1 MHDMLAESHN
11 LIFVGMP
18 GSGKSTAGVLI
29 AKRLG
34 LGFIDT
40 DLLIQQETGRT
51 LQQIVDQDGY
61 VALRKAEEQ
70 VLLSLTV
77 QQHVISTGGSAV
89 YSDAAMR
96 HLKTG
101 GSVVFL
107 DISLDTVFARIGDYS
122 LRGISKRPE
131 QSLLEL
137 FEERSALY
145 SRYADL
151 TIRGDS
157 LSHDQV
163 CDALITGLNSIKHE
177 AAPNS

>member
-1 MHDMLAESHN
+1 MGAGSGN
-11 LIFVGMP
+11 VVFVGMP
-18 GSGKSTAGVLI
+18 GSGKSTVGVLV
-29 AKRLG
+29 AKKLG

-51 LQQIVDQDGY
+51 LQDIIDQDGY
-61 VALRKAEEQ
+61 VALRKVEEQ
-70 VLLSLTV
+70 VLLHLNV

-89 YSDAAMR
+89 YSDAAMK

-101 GSVVFL
+101 GIVVYL
-107 DISLDTVFARIGDYS
+107 DISLDTVCARIGDYS

-137 FEERSALY
+137 YEERSALY

-151 TIRGDS
+151 TIQGDA
-157 LSHDQV
+157 LTQEQV
-163 CDALITGLNSIKHE
+163 CDALLSILPQ
-177 AAPNS
+177 APGRRPVSGKR

>member
-1 MHDMLAESHN
+1 MLEKSQN
-11 LIFVGMP
+11 LVFVGMP
-18 GSGKSTAGVLI
+18 GSGKSTVGVLA
-29 AKRLG
+29 AKKLG

-70 VLLSLTV
+70 VLLHLSV

-101 GSVVFL
+101 ATVVFL
-107 DISLDTVFARIGDYS
+107 DIALDTVFARIGDYS

-137 FEERSALY
+137 FKERSALY

-151 TIRGDS
+151 TIRGDA
-157 LSHDQV
+157 LNHDQV
-163 CDALITGLNSIKHE
+163 CDALITGLGNIKNL
-177 AAPNS
+177 AAPNR